1 MNGEIYY
8 SFIDESGNLDAKND
22 NKMLVISALVTKDC
36 LALARA
42 MRTAEKKV
50 RRVNRKSSNELKAAY
65 QRPETRKKVL
75 SELSKADISIFSV
88 IFDIQTI
95 FNRPYNL
102 DEIYRVAM
110 SILCNEIYA
119 QNKDILFILDKRYT
133 KEILRN
139 QLSQSIFELIQHNF
153 PDTQEITVRHCDS
166 IEFAELRAADFVA
179 YETYQKQKFDSELFE
194 IIVDHIEKEIIFKDT
209 TWEKIKKESKTPQ

>member
-22 NKMLVISALVTKDC
+22 NKMLVISAIVTKDC

-50 RRVNRKSSNELKAAY
+50 RRVNKKSSNELKAAY

-133 KEILRN
+133 KETLRN

-153 PDTQEITVRHCDS
+153 PDTKEINVSQCDS

-179 YETYQKQKFDSELFE
+179 YETYQRQKSDSGYFE
-194 IIVDHIEKEIIFKDT
+194 IIADHIEKEIIFKNT